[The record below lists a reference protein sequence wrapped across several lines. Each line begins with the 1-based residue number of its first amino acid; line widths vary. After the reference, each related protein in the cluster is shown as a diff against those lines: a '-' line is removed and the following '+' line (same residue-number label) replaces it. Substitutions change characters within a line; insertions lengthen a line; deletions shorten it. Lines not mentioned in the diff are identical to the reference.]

1 MPITTGLGEIYQYV
15 LTVDSAHQGKYSN
28 ADLRTI
34 QDWVAE
40 QSGVV
45 SAVTVNKGQ
54 YITSETLLMQMA
66 SDDHLHLELKVFD
79 ANARNVAL
87 GQNVLFNTSNT
98 QEQYTAKVVH
108 INPVLDEKDGGL
120 IVHCHFD
127 KNKNIKAGMYVTA
140 TINGKENKLL
150 SLPQAAA
157 IKEGNE
163 YFAYEIIGEKV
174 VKTTLTD
181 VVKSGQWISSKKIQA
196 PDSKWITEGA
206 YYVE

>member
-1 MPITTGLGEIYQYV
+1 
-15 LTVDSAHQGKYSN
+15 
-28 ADLRTI
+28 
-34 QDWVAE
+34 
-40 QSGVV
+40 
-45 SAVTVNKGQ
+45 
-54 YITSETLLMQMA
+54 MQMA

-120 IVHCHFD
+120 IVHCHVD